1 MSVSVVA
8 SSDNT
13 YVRTIVLRA
22 LERGLRIDHI
32 LMGSRAENVLFKV
45 NSLRR
50 IRGRL
55 GWLEVLRRLR
65 SRHADVD
72 VHSSQ
77 RSLKEVAESHGIPV
91 VEYDSVNSGAVLAAL
106 AQARSGVVVLAG
118 CGLVDRAFIA
128 AASGR
133 CINGHPAL
141 LPGLRGV
148 DVVDWALHLGRAVGV
163 TAHLVEPAVDSGAI
177 LVSRPVHISPGE
189 SYAEFRRRVV
199 AEQAE
204 VVVEAAH
211 QVVAGRA
218 QGVRHAMSESTLCF
232 AAPDRVRRDAIVKYH
247 RLASAMETIA
257 ARR

>member
-1 MSVSVVA
+1 MAVALGISV
-8 SSDNT
+8 N
-13 YVRTIVLRA
+13 
-22 LERGLRIDHI
+22 
-32 LMGSRAENVLFKV
+32 
-45 NSLRR
+45 
-50 IRGRL
+50 
-55 GWLEVLRRLR
+55 
-65 SRHADVD
+65 
-72 VHSSQ
+72 
-77 RSLKEVAESHGIPV
+77 
-91 VEYDSVNSGAVLAAL
+91 EYDSVNSGAVLATL

-177 LVSRPVHISPGE
+177 LVSRLVPVSAGE

-204 VVVEAAH
+204 AVVEAAQ
-211 QVVAGRA
+211 QVITGRA
-218 QGVRHAMSESTLCF
+218 QGVRHAMNESTLCF
-232 AAPDRVRRDAIVKYH
+232 AAPDRVRRDAITKYH
-247 RLASAMETIA
+247 RLASSVETIDA
-257 ARR
+257 AR

>member
-1 MSVSVVA
+1 VSVSIVA
-8 SSDNT
+8 SSDNM

-22 LERGLRIDHI
+22 LGRGLHIDRIFV
-32 LMGSRAENVLFKV
+32 GSRAENIMFKV

-50 IRGRL
+50 IRNRL
-55 GWLEVLRRLR
+55 GWREVFLRLR
-65 SRHADVD
+65 SRNSDVELPC
-72 VHSSQ
+72 SQ
-77 RSLKEVAESHGIPV
+77 RPLKELADSLGIPV
-91 VEYDSVNSGAVLAAL
+91 VEYDSVNSGAVLAGL

-148 DVVDWALHLGRAVGV
+148 DVVDWALYLGRGVGV

-177 LVSRPVHISPGE
+177 LVSRAVHAIAGE
-189 SYAEFRRRVV
+189 SYAEFRRRIV

-211 QVVAGRA
+211 QVIAGQA
-218 QGVRHAMSESTLCF
+218 QGARHAMNESTLCF
-232 AAPDRVRRDAIVKYH
+232 AAPDKVRRDAIMKYH
-247 RLASAMETIA
+247 RLGGFSG
-257 ARR
+257 